1 MPQVGASSS
10 LFRHASL
17 PLYLAALAVTYA
29 SALTVPYAFS
39 DTYMVLARALHHDL
53 WDTQIMMVLGGR
65 PLLALVTS
73 LYFPYVHSI
82 AELRWIR
89 LFGLL
94 GLALFASIYAAV
106 LRRQG
111 APRALIWGLPLF
123 TACLPPFQVYIA
135 WAVCAPYTWAA
146 ALAGLAFAV
155 LEQDSGR
162 PWRMGLS
169 VIALMA
175 ALLLYQP
182 AAMMFWVFAGSAW
195 LTGRR
200 LPSVTS
206 IVRAAAVMGI
216 AIALDF
222 RACRASAG
230 LVLQR

>member
-39 DTYMVLARALHHDL
+39 DTYMVLIRALHHDL
-53 WDTQIMMVLGGR
+53 WDTQMMMVLGGR

-82 AELRWIR
+82 AELRWFR

-123 TACLPPFQVYIA
+123 TACLPPFQIYIA

-155 LEQDSGR
+155 LEQDFRPAVAHGPVGHRAYGR
-162 PWRMGLS
+162 PSSLPACRHDVLGLCRERL
-169 VIALMA
+169 A
-175 ALLLYQP
+175 YWP
-182 AAMMFWVFAGSAW
+182 AATLSDV
-195 LTGRR
+195 
-200 LPSVTS
+200 
-206 IVRAAAVMGI
+206 
-216 AIALDF
+216 DH
-222 RACRASAG
+222 
-230 LVLQR
+230 